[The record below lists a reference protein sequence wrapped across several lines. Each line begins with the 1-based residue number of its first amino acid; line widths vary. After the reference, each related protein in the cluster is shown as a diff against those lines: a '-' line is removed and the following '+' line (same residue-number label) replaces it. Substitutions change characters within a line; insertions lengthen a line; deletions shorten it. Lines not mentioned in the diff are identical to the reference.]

1 MPLLTTKH
9 GLHPWYV
16 EQLPEKWQ
24 EIAVKVAASQA
35 EQIDALDLY
44 DADKQYYV
52 AMGFQ
57 NPIKITCTLP
67 SAVYI
72 AELRS
77 GTTVHPTVR
86 MVAQKMGETLLEVVP
101 GIAMHHDMS
110 EGVWDIKRGSQ
121 DIVKVE

>member
-1 MPLLTTKH
+1 M
-9 GLHPWYV
+9 
-16 EQLPEKWQ
+16 
-24 EIAVKVAASQA
+24 
-35 EQIDALDLY
+35 
-44 DADKQYYV
+44 
-52 AMGFQ
+52 AMGFS
-57 NPIKITCTLP
+57 NPTKITCTLP

-86 MVAQKMGETLLEVVP
+86 VVAQQIGESLLEIVP

-110 EGVWDIKRGSQ
+110 EGVWDIKRGAQ